1 MPFNLPNLL
10 TWLRI
15 LLIPLMVGVFYLP
28 AGWITALQADML
40 AASFFGIAAVTDWL
54 DGYLARKLGQTSA
67 FGAFLDPV
75 ADKLMVA
82 AALIVLVDLGR
93 AAPLVAVIIIGRE
106 ITISALREWMAQ
118 LGKSASVAVSFAGKL
133 KTTVQ
138 MIAIMLLLY
147 HQPLS
152 GINTPQWGTVLIWI
166 AALLTLGSML
176 YYLKMAAQAL
186 QAKKVMIEPASTT
199 TLTKRNKH
207 AL

>member
-15 LLIPLMVGVFYLP
+15 VLIPLMVGVFYLP
-28 AGWITALQADML
+28 DGWITPLQADML

-118 LGKSASVAVSFAGKL
+118 LGKSSSVAVSFAGKF

-147 HQPLS
+147 NQRVF
-152 GINTPQWGTVLIWI
+152 GIDTLFWGHVLIWF
-166 AALLTLGSML
+166 AALLTLGSMF

-186 QAKKVMIEPASTT
+186 QAKQVIVESAPTSAKI
-199 TLTKRNKH
+199 KRSKH